1 MGGKKRNILRCSVL
15 SRSHS
20 IVSCDV

>member
-1 MGGKKRNILRCSVL
+1 VMGRKRNILRCSVL

-20 IVSCDV
+20 IAR